1 MTGALRLKL
10 SLLRGETA
18 CPLDLADF
26 GRLAAIDLRTQ
37 TKSARSDRLA
47 VAMLDL
53 IASGRLPPG
62 ARLPPERR
70 IAEAASA
77 SRVCVRSALD
87 RLKLDGYIEA
97 VQGSGTRVV
106 AIERGGQLAELLR
119 ANQENLEDLQ
129 DFIAFLDRCVVE
141 QLLREASD
149 AALARAADRVAAA
162 PPDRDL
168 QALAEDEV
176 GWRLALADASLSPI
190 YAMIIRQL
198 ARGIRSLFGSLLR
211 AAPASDRAAQ
221 ADQLSLGRSSLADA
235 IAHRDKAAALSAL
248 ASRAAA
254 FRDLDRSGM
263 EVDERGLRNA
273 PIPQDDL
280 ILRDLAVASPEQLK
294 DRLTREIAGMIATGH
309 ARDGTRLLSE
319 RRLALVFGV
328 SRASVREALAALKA
342 DGTVVAD
349 ERSGTRTVDAP
360 VALTSLAAADLSHL
374 QTMSR
379 LRGYLEVWAA
389 SRAAERG
396 SERDLTDLRRIL
408 AEMGRSHL
416 SPRRRIDLDL
426 RLHLTIARAAGSA
439 VHLYITEVL
448 RDLMTAYFD
457 YSLTAPAIGGGRDA
471 MLLAHH
477 TEIVTAILARDPVG
491 AGRAMAEHCG
501 AFSDRYAL
509 LAEGEML
516 PCGLATDFAQRLPA
530 FG

>member
-1 MTGALRLKL
+1 MMGALQLKL
-10 SLLRGETA
+10 SLLRGESP
-18 CPLDLADF
+18 CPMDLADF

-47 VAMLDL
+47 VAMLEM

-62 ARLPPERR
+62 SRLPPERR

-106 AIERGGQLAELLR
+106 AIERSERLIPLIR

-129 DFIAFLDRCVVE
+129 DFVAFLDRCVVE
-141 QLLREASD
+141 QLVRRASGEE
-149 AALARAADRVAAA
+149 LGRVALRLA
-162 PPDRDL
+162 PTPPGRDV
-168 QALAEDEV
+168 QALAEDELQL
-176 GWRLALADASLSPI
+176 RLVLSGAADSPI
-190 YAMIIRQL
+190 YAMIVRQL
-198 ARGIRSLFGSLLR
+198 ARGIRSLFGSRLGAAGETRLARLADLR
-211 AAPASDRAAQ
+211 RDLAAAVGRRDAAAAQ
-221 ADQLSLGRSSLADA
+221 AALAD
-235 IAHRDKAAALSAL
+235 RDALLRHLDWASPAA
-248 ASRAAA
+248 RA
-254 FRDLDRSGM
+254 G
-263 EVDERGLRNA
+263 A
-273 PIPQDDL
+273 PREET

-309 ARDGTRLLSE
+309 ARDGARLLSE
-319 RRLALVFGV
+319 RRLATLFGV

-342 DGTVVAD
+342 EGIVVAD
-349 ERSGTRTVDAP
+349 ERCGTRAVD
-360 VALTSLAAADLSHL
+360 ALTSLAAADLDHL

-396 SERDLTDLRRIL
+396 SDRDFADLRRIL

-416 SPRRRIDLDL
+416 SARRRIDLDL

-457 YSLTAPAIGGGRDA
+457 YSLTTPAIGGGRDA
-471 MLLAHH
+471 MLLRHH
-477 TEIVTAILARDPVG
+477 TEIVTAILARDTVA

-501 AFSDRYAL
+501 AFSDRYAML
-509 LAEGEML
+509 DADREML
-516 PCGLATDFAQRLPA
+516 PCGLAGDLAAR
-530 FG
+530 

>member
-1 MTGALRLKL
+1 MNGALQLKL
-10 SLLRGETA
+10 SLLRGESP
-18 CPLDLADF
+18 CPMDLADF

-37 TKSARSDRLA
+37 TKSVRSDRLA
-47 VAMLDL
+47 VAMLGM

-77 SRVCVRSALD
+77 SRVCVRSALN

-106 AIERGGQLAELLR
+106 ALERSERLIPLIR

-141 QLLREASD
+141 QLVRRAP
-149 AALARAADRVAAA
+149 AAVLGRAAERLAVAPAG
-162 PPDRDL
+162 PDV
-168 QALAEDEV
+168 QARAEDELHV
-176 GWRLALADASLSPI
+176 RLALSDASGSPI
-190 YAMIIRQL
+190 YAMITRQL
-198 ARGIRSLFGSLLR
+198 ARGIRSLFGSLLGAAGETGFDRLARDRR
-211 AAPASDRAAQ
+211 A
-221 ADQLSLGRSSLADA
+221 LACA
-235 IAHRDKAAALSAL
+235 VAERNAAAAEAAL
-248 ASRAAA
+248 AR
-254 FRDLDRSGM
+254 RDAVL
-263 EVDERGLRNA
+263 RGLDWTSMASGEGA
-273 PIPQDDL
+273 PREEA

-309 ARDGTRLLSE
+309 ARDGARLLSE
-319 RRLALVFGV
+319 RRLATVFGV

-342 DGTVVAD
+342 EGTVVAD
-349 ERSGTRTVDAP
+349 ERCGTRAVDAP
-360 VALTSLAAADLSHL
+360 AALTSLAAADLDHL

-396 SERDLTDLRRIL
+396 SERDFADLRRIL

-416 SPRRRIDLDL
+416 SARRRIDLDL

-457 YSLTAPAIGGGRDA
+457 YSLTAPSIGGGRDA
-471 MLLAHH
+471 MLLRHH
-477 TEIVTAILARDPVG
+477 TQIVTAILARDTVG

-501 AFSDRYAL
+501 AFSDRYAML
-509 LAEGEML
+509 DADREML
-516 PCGLATDFAQRLPA
+516 PCGLAADLAPAGAAGLPPA
-530 FG
+530 G

>member
-1 MTGALRLKL
+1 M
-10 SLLRGETA
+10 
-18 CPLDLADF
+18 DLADF

-47 VAMLDL
+47 VAMLEM

-106 AIERGGQLAELLR
+106 SLERSERLIPLIR

-129 DFIAFLDRCVVE
+129 DFVAFLDRCVLDH
-141 QLLREASD
+141 LLRRAPD
-149 AALARAADRVAAA
+149 AALARAADAVAGPCAGPGTRA
-162 PPDRDL
+162 P
-168 QALAEDEV
+168 AEDEL
-176 GWRLALADASLSPI
+176 RLRLVLAEASGSPI
-190 YAMIIRQL
+190 YAMITGQL
-198 ARGIRSLFGSLLR
+198 ARGIRSLFGSRLR
-211 AAPASDRAAQ
+211 AAGEAGLGRLDGERLALAAALARRDAAAAQ
-221 ADQLSLGRSSLADA
+221 A
-235 IAHRDKAAALSAL
+235 AL
-248 ASRAAA
+248 ASRAAI
-254 FRDLDRSGM
+254 L
-263 EVDERGLRNA
+263 RGLASTPPAAGAGA
-273 PIPQDDL
+273 PREEA

-309 ARDGTRLLSE
+309 ARDGARLLSE
-319 RRLALVFGV
+319 RRLAALFGV

-342 DGTVVAD
+342 EGIVVAD
-349 ERSGTRTVDAP
+349 ERCGTRAVD
-360 VALTSLAAADLSHL
+360 ALTSLAAADLDHL

-396 SERDLTDLRRIL
+396 SDRDFADLRRIL

-416 SPRRRIDLDL
+416 SARRRIDLDL

-457 YSLTAPAIGGGRDA
+457 YSLTTPAIGGGRDA
-471 MLLAHH
+471 MLLRHH
-477 TEIVTAILARDPVG
+477 TQIVTAILARDTLA

-501 AFSDRYAL
+501 AFSDRYAML
-509 LAEGEML
+509 DADREML
-516 PCGLATDFAQRLPA
+516 PCGLAADLAARD
-530 FG
+530 